1 MKKIANSII
10 YSFQIIAGISDEIS
24 YLLELFNQ
32 KSDVS
37 NDLRFYIRARRIIL
51 NYFSKKETLDG
62 LNLNL
67 GINALS

>member
-10 YSFQIIAGISDEIS
+10 YSFQIIAGTSDEIS

-32 KSDVS
+32 KTDVN

-51 NYFSKKETLDG
+51 NHFSKKETLDG

-67 GINALS
+67 GIYALS